1 MAHWSSLNYKNGMV
15 GGWWSFLAPIHS
27 SYSESN
33 SLGDAEGP
41 FGTSINGQRDM
52 TPGPVVE
59 GKPVAVQIHTG

>member
-1 MAHWSSLNYKNGMV
+1 MV

-59 GKPVAVQIHTG
+59 GKLVAVQIHTG